1 MEFRSQEHKGEQ
13 GEEEEEDEEEESA
26 RGEDCVVQVTE
37 GLD

>member
-13 GEEEEEDEEEESA
+13 GEEEEDEEEESA